1 MTYGFFD
8 FLSLIGALGFFIYG
22 MKVMSEGIQKA
33 AGERLR
39 QILSTITQNRFFGI
53 LTGFLITAIIQ
64 SSSAT
69 TVMTISFVNAGL
81 LSLTESI
88 GVIMG
93 ANVGTTITA
102 WLISIF
108 GFGKVSISALSL
120 PIIAVALPLL
130 FSSKSKIK
138 SIGESLIGF
147 AILFLGLAALKD
159 SVPDLNNNPEVLTF
173 LNAYIDSGILSTL
186 LFVFVGF
193 IITLIVQSS
202 SAAMALTLTLMFNG
216 VITFEIAAAMVLG
229 ENIGTTITANIAAL
243 VANVH
248 AKRAARA
255 HFLFNLFGVCWMILV
270 FPWFIELVQQLW
282 NTFFPLTSSSNLN
295 LMQHSEELQ
304 LALFHTL
311 FNVFNVIVLAA
322 FVPNMVQLVKKI
334 VPSKSKKD
342 ELFRLNYLSSSFVHT
357 PELGLLEVKKE
368 IVKLGTIT
376 SNMSQFSRSLLLSVD
391 VKKTKNLFA
400 EIKHFEEL
408 TDKMEEQITHYL
420 LKLSATE
427 LSETTSIRV
436 RAILSIASDLERI
449 ADLYYQMST
458 DVERKN
464 REKLWFTPEQRNR
477 LMEMY
482 DLLDEAFDV
491 MIVNLNA
498 VAHGTNFDKVKH
510 IEKKINKKRNEIRTE
525 YLGNFE
531 PGESSIKGGIIYN
544 NLFSSAEKI
553 GDHIYNISESLKE
566 AF

>member
-1 MTYGFFD
+1 M
-8 FLSLIGALGFFIYG
+8 
-22 MKVMSEGIQKA
+22 
-33 AGERLR
+33 
-39 QILSTITQNRFFGI
+39 
-53 LTGFLITAIIQ
+53 
-64 SSSAT
+64 
-69 TVMTISFVNAGL
+69 
-81 LSLTESI
+81 
-88 GVIMG
+88 
-93 ANVGTTITA
+93 
-102 WLISIF
+102 
-108 GFGKVSISALSL
+108 
-120 PIIAVALPLL
+120 
-130 FSSKSKIK
+130 
-138 SIGESLIGF
+138 
-147 AILFLGLAALKD
+147 
-159 SVPDLNNNPEVLTF
+159 
-173 LNAYIDSGILSTL
+173 
-186 LFVFVGF
+186 
-193 IITLIVQSS
+193 
-202 SAAMALTLTLMFNG
+202 
-216 VITFEIAAAMVLG
+216 
-229 ENIGTTITANIAAL
+229 
-243 VANVH
+243 
-248 AKRAARA
+248 
-255 HFLFNLFGVCWMILV
+255 
-270 FPWFIELVQQLW
+270 
-282 NTFFPLTSSSNLN
+282 
-295 LMQHSEELQ
+295 
-304 LALFHTL
+304 
-311 FNVFNVIVLAA
+311 
-322 FVPNMVQLVKKI
+322 
-334 VPSKSKKD
+334 
-342 ELFRLNYLSSSFVHT
+342 
-357 PELGLLEVKKE
+357 
-368 IVKLGTIT
+368 
-376 SNMSQFSRSLLLSVD
+376 D